1 MRRPCT
7 VPLGFCEANFEGYLA
22 NFLDREWPELAKN
35 WPFHW
40 PKTGQFAGRVG
51 PLFGLNLA
59 SKLALELAETAVR
72 AKFEAK
78 SKAKF
83 GPILGQLTSKPAP
96 HTRPTWRLNSGILWA
111 NFQTKVWPTKRP
123 NKLARQLWFQGT
135 AH

>member
-1 MRRPCT
+1 MGLCT

-22 NFLDREWPELAKN
+22 FFWDREWPELAKN

-40 PKTGQFAGRVG
+40 PKTGQFAGRFG
-51 PLFGLNLA
+51 PLFGLKLA
-59 SKLALELAETAVR
+59 SKLASKLAGTAVR

-83 GPILGQLTSKPAP
+83 GPNLGQFWAKPGP
-96 HTRPTWRLNSGILWA
+96 HTRPTWGSNSGILWA
-111 NFQTKVWPTKRP
+111 NFRTKVWPAKRP